1 MKQWT
6 RKIASS
12 VLPLSILA
20 ILSKR
25 ESYGYEIRK
34 MLVSFNLGDFNSGT
48 VYPLLTRL
56 EEEGLIAS
64 RWAELHDDPPRK
76 MIQITDTGRDALK
89 EGVQDVEYLLS
100 GIRNVMEGK

>member
-20 ILSKR
+20 ILSKG

-34 MLVSFNLGDFNSGT
+34 MLVSFNLGAFKSGT

-56 EEEGLIAS
+56 KEEGLIAS
-64 RWAELHDDPPRK
+64 R
-76 MIQITDTGRDALK
+76 
-89 EGVQDVEYLLS
+89 
-100 GIRNVMEGK
+100 

>member
-20 ILSKR
+20 ILSKG

-34 MLVSFNLGDFNSGT
+34 MLVSFNLGDFKSGT
-48 VYPLLTRL
+48 VYPLLL
-56 EEEGLIAS
+56 G
-64 RWAELHDDPPRK
+64 WRK
-76 MIQITDTGRDALK
+76 KGSLLRDGRNYMMI
-89 EGVQDVEYLLS
+89 LL
-100 GIRNVMEGK
+100 GK

>member
-1 MKQWT
+1 M
-6 RKIASS
+6 
-12 VLPLSILA
+12 LA
-20 ILSKR
+20 PDTITLHALSKGR
-25 ESYGYEIRK
+25 NTTQTD
-34 MLVSFNLGDFNSGT
+34 LT
-48 VYPLLTRL
+48 TRL

-76 MIQITDTGRDALK
+76 MIQITDTGRDALN